1 MGVLFLSL
9 YNIHQPALPPTGNV
23 PALQEEKSPGEVRA
37 LPVLFLC
44 MIRILLGKISRC
56 IMHNDALLVA
66 AGLVI
71 YCILNYLVFLH
82 CEQLA
87 SCTMGKPLK
96 LPQYPD
102 VI

>member
-9 YNIHQPALPPTGNV
+9 YNIHQPTLPPTGNV

-56 IMHNDALLVA
+56 KRHNDALLVA

-71 YCILNYLVFLH
+71 YLVFLH

-87 SCTMGKPLK
+87 SCTMGKPLQ